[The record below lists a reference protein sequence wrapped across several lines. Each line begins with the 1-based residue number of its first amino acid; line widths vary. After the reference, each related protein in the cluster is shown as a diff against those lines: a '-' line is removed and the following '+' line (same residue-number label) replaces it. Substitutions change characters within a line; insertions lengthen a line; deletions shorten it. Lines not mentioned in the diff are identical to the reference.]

1 MKFNYLHRGQ
11 PHAIELR
18 SEGDGFN
25 VVIEAIGYLVKLVSN
40 ADGELQ
46 IEIDGQPHQVTWA
59 RQGRAVWL
67 HWNGRSY
74 QLEKS
79 AGNAAKGGTAAVA
92 ESVLRAPMPGQVRK
106 VMAQAGQSVKAGETL
121 LLLEA
126 MKMEIRIQAAHDAKV
141 ARVAVK
147 EGQTV
152 EKEQTLV
159 ELEPDDR

>member
-1 MKFNYLHRGQ
+1 MKLNYLHRGQ
-11 PHAIELR
+11 PHAIELQAQGASYHASIGAR
-18 SEGDGFN
+18 SFEVNLVANTDG
-25 VVIEAIGYLVKLVSN
+25 V
-40 ADGELQ
+40 LQ
-46 IEIDGQPHQVTWA
+46 FEIDGQPHHITFA
-59 RQGRAVWL
+59 RHGRAIWL

-74 QLEKS
+74 QLEKA
-79 AGNAAKGGTAAVA
+79 AGRIAAGSVAAA

-126 MKMEIRIQAAHDAKV
+126 MKMEIRIQAAHNAKV

>member
-11 PHAIELR
+11 PHAVELQAQ
-18 SEGDGFN
+18 D
-25 VVIEAIGYLVKLVSN
+25 AGYHASVGAQSYEVKQLAN
-40 ADGELQ
+40 AGGELH
-46 IEIDGQPHQVTWA
+46 IEIDGQPHQVTWE
-59 RQGRAVWL
+59 RQGRALWL

-74 QLEKS
+74 QLEKA
-79 AGNAAKGGTAAVA
+79 AGRAAAGSAAVA
-92 ESVLRAPMPGQVRK
+92 ERVLRAPMPGQVRK
-106 VMAQAGQSVKAGETL
+106 VMAQAGQSVQAGETL

-126 MKMEIRIQAAHDAKV
+126 MKMEIRIQAAHNAKV
-141 ARVAVK
+141 ARVAVQ

>member
-11 PHAIELR
+11 PHAIELQAQGDHYVASVGER
-18 SEGDGFN
+18 SYE
-25 VVIEAIGYLVKLVSN
+25 VKLIAN
-40 ADGELQ
+40 ADGVLHS
-46 IEIDGQPHQVTWA
+46 EIDGQPHQITFA
-59 RQGRAVWL
+59 RQGRAIWL

-74 QLEKS
+74 QLDKAAARPAAGS
-79 AGNAAKGGTAAVA
+79 AAA

-106 VMAQAGQSVKAGETL
+106 VMAQAGQSVQAGETL

-126 MKMEIRIQAAHDAKV
+126 MKMEIRIQAAHSAKV
-141 ARVAVK
+141 ARVAVQ
-147 EGQTV
+147 EGQAV

>member
-1 MKFNYLHRGQ
+1 MKFNYLYRGQ
-11 PHAIELR
+11 PHAVELQAQ
-18 SEGDGFN
+18 GDGYHAS
-25 VVIEAIGYLVKLVSN
+25 VGAQSYEVKLIVN
-40 ADGELQ
+40 AVGELQ
-46 IEIDGQPHQVTWA
+46 LEIDGQLHHITFA
-59 RQGRAVWL
+59 HQGRAVWL

-79 AGNAAKGGTAAVA
+79 AGRAAAGSTAVA
-92 ESVLRAPMPGQVRK
+92 ESILRAPMPGQVRK
-106 VMAQAGQSVKAGETL
+106 VMAQAGQSVQAGETL

-126 MKMEIRIQAAHDAKV
+126 MKMEIRIQAAHNAKV